1 MIITEV
7 SQVGQT
13 RSQTRW
19 LLSPKSMLFH
29 LWYTTFGGRMVVL
42 VVEGE
47 KVVESTHCSSGL
59 RFPLHSLLRKAHC
72 DSELLNIRIPCS
84 VPGAHALGFAGTVHI
99 YGGDSLSITQRPGL
113 EA

>member
-7 SQVGQT
+7 SQLGQT

-19 LLSPKSMLFH
+19 LLSPKSRPFH
-29 LWYTTFGGRMVVL
+29 LWYITFGDRMVVL

-59 RFPLHSLLRKAHC
+59 RFPLH
-72 DSELLNIRIPCS
+72 
-84 VPGAHALGFAGTVHI
+84 
-99 YGGDSLSITQRPGL
+99 
-113 EA
+113 